1 MADPSGV
8 PLEQG
13 DGEGGL
19 GAERDA
25 SVEGAVIDGREGGGE
40 GDGGEGAAVREGVRH
55 DGGEG
60 GGERDGGERGVVRE
74 RNGADGVKGGGERQL
89 RERGAACLC
98 GECKE
103 NVTHMAGQR
112 YLGPSPQRQIEVGER
127 GSVEDN
133 LALKAGAALPS
144 TWQHAK
150 AKSPIAVRVAGKLSS
165 CRAVQPSK
173 AEMPM

>member
-1 MADPSGV
+1 M
-8 PLEQG
+8 
-13 DGEGGL
+13 
-19 GAERDA
+19 
-25 SVEGAVIDGREGGGE
+25 
-40 GDGGEGAAVREGVRH
+40 
-55 DGGEG
+55 
-60 GGERDGGERGVVRE
+60 VVRVAGKAMVVRALQCAKACGMMVARE
-74 RNGADGVKGGGERQL
+74 AGSVTL
-89 RERGAACLC
+89 RSEVLC
-98 GECKE
+98 ANATALMVLRVAGSVSFVSE
-103 NVTHMAGQR
+103 VQHVRRMTHMAGQR

-165 CRAVQPSK
+165 CREVQPSK

>member
-1 MADPSGV
+1 M
-8 PLEQG
+8 
-13 DGEGGL
+13 
-19 GAERDA
+19 
-25 SVEGAVIDGREGGGE
+25 
-40 GDGGEGAAVREGVRH
+40 
-55 DGGEG
+55 
-60 GGERDGGERGVVRE
+60 VVRVAGKAMVVRALQCAKACGMMVARE
-74 RNGADGVKGGGERQL
+74 AGSVTSRSEVLCANATALMVL
-89 RERGAACLC
+89 RVAGSVSFVSEVQHAC
-98 GECKE
+98 EE
-103 NVTHMAGQR
+103 NVRRMTHMAGQR

-173 AEMPM
+173 AEMPT

>member
-1 MADPSGV
+1 
-8 PLEQG
+8 
-13 DGEGGL
+13 
-19 GAERDA
+19 
-25 SVEGAVIDGREGGGE
+25 
-40 GDGGEGAAVREGVRH
+40 
-55 DGGEG
+55 
-60 GGERDGGERGVVRE
+60 
-74 RNGADGVKGGGERQL
+74 
-89 RERGAACLC
+89 
-98 GECKE
+98 
-103 NVTHMAGQR
+103 MAGQR

-144 TWQHAK
+144 TWQHTK

>member
-1 MADPSGV
+1 MCKGEFRGRARAGDRRTQIAGCGIQAVAIDSASGY
-8 PLEQG
+8 LF
-13 DGEGGL
+13 
-19 GAERDA
+19 AEDN
-25 SVEGAVIDGREGGGE
+25 
-40 GDGGEGAAVREGVRH
+40 H
-55 DGGEG
+55 
-60 GGERDGGERGVVRE
+60 
-74 RNGADGVKGGGERQL
+74 L
-89 RERGAACLC
+89 RRI
-98 GECKE
+98 
-103 NVTHMAGQR
+103 
-112 YLGPSPQRQIEVGER
+112 GPSPQRQIEVGER